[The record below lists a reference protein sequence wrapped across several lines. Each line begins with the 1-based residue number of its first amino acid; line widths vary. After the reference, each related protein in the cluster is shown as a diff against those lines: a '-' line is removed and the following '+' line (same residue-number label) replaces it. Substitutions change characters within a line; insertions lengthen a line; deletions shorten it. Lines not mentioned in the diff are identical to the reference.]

1 MTANA
6 DGSAL
11 KGGRRKAESYEDRTQ
26 EDPTM
31 WFCRQDSPLGRLLM
45 TSDGSALTGLY
56 FDDGRDVP
64 VVGRDWREDGGAE
77 PFEAVRQQLTEY
89 FEGQRTSF
97 DLSLRPRG
105 TDFQQRIWQV
115 IAQVPFGELIS
126 YRELATRAGSP
137 QASRAAGLATGRNPI
152 SIIIP
157 CHRIVGSSGSLTGY
171 GGGLPRKR
179 MLLDLETSVVQ
190 RERPF
195 ELRSA

>member
-1 MTANA
+1 
-6 DGSAL
+6 
-11 KGGRRKAESYEDRTQ
+11 
-26 EDPTM
+26 M

-64 VVGRDWREDGGAE
+64 VVGSDWREDGAAE
-77 PFEAVRQQLTEY
+77 PFGPVRRQLAEY
-89 FEGQRTSF
+89 FEGRRTSF
-97 DLSLRPRG
+97 DLPLRPRG
-105 TDFQQRIWQV
+105 TDFQQRIWHV
-115 IAQVPFGELIS
+115 IGEVPFGQIIS
-126 YRELATRAGSP
+126 YRELAARAGSP